1 MIMLKILKKFI
12 LYIAGS
18 IFLVLRLLLSF
29 IVHVAKIAKFILFPK
44 ARNRVRYIV
53 VGTFLVIFLLGSLSY
68 PNYWNSFAD
77 WINPKLD
84 AVDVPSSIEQFD
96 KWGVFRTLDEKIFVK
111 HFWDVPFSLGL
122 DLAGGTRLIYE
133 GDRTILGES
142 DNAEEAMEG
151 LRDVVE
157 QRVNVF
163 GVREP
168 LVYVEKSGDSR
179 RLVVEL
185 AGVHD
190 TSAAISIIGE
200 TPRLEFKEERTDAE
214 RKEILEGA
222 RGVIQI
228 LDDETIAKRASL
240 CKNSQFIFF
249 FITSTGRDPCF
260 KDTGLTG
267 ALLERADVGFG
278 GGPGS
283 PSNEPIVNITF
294 NSEGTA
300 LFEEITER
308 NIGKPLAIYLDD
320 VLQSTPTVQQKIT
333 GGSAQISGK
342 FTLEEVQ
349 HTVRYL
355 NAGALPIPIT
365 LISQQTVGATLGEA
379 SINASITAGLWGV
392 ILVMLFLVLLY
403 RFSGLISV
411 VALLF
416 YAVVL
421 LAIIKLIPI
430 TLTLPG
436 IAGLILSL
444 GMAVDANILIFERLR
459 EELRN
464 KDIPLAISV
473 DRAFARAWTSI
484 RDGNIST
491 LITAVILFF
500 FTTSFIQGFALT
512 LGIGIATSMFSAMI
526 VTKYLLK
533 WFIGKS
539 VLAKHSRIWS
549 R

>member
-1 MIMLKILKKFI
+1 MIILRILTKSI
-12 LYIAGS
+12 LYIAES
-18 IFLVLRLLLSF
+18 VFLILKLPLAFLVKLFLFLLL
-29 IVHVAKIAKFILFPK
+29 PK
-44 ARNRVRYIV
+44 GRNRARIAV
-53 VGTFLVIFLLGSLSY
+53 VAVFFTIFFLGTLSY

-77 WINPKLD
+77 WANPKLD
-84 AVDVPSSIEQFD
+84 AVEVPSSIEQFD
-96 KWGVFRTLDEKIFVK
+96 KWGVTRTLDEKIFIK

-122 DLAGGTRLIYE
+122 DLAGGTRLVYE
-133 GDRTILGES
+133 GDREILEEAE
-142 DNAEEAMEG
+142 NADEAMEG

-157 QRVNVF
+157 RRVNVF

-168 LVYVEKSGDSR
+168 LVYVEQSGDSH

-190 TSAAISIIGE
+190 TNAAIQIIGE
-200 TPRLEFKEERTDAE
+200 TPRLEFKEERPDEE

-222 RGVIQI
+222 RGAVQG
-228 LDDETIAKRASL
+228 LTDEAIAQRASL
-240 CKNSQFIFF
+240 CRNTQFIFV
-249 FITSTGRDPCF
+249 FITNTGKDPCF
-260 KDTGLTG
+260 QSTGLTG
-267 ALLERADVGFG
+267 AQLARADVGFG
-278 GGPGS
+278 GGGPQN
-283 PSNEPIVNITF
+283 PTNEPIVNITF
-294 NSEGTA
+294 NDEGTA

-333 GGSAQISGK
+333 GGSAQISGS
-342 FTLEEVQ
+342 FTIEQVKD
-349 HTVRYL
+349 TVRYL

-379 SINASITAGLWGV
+379 SINASITAGLWG
-392 ILVMLFLVLLY
+392 IMFVMLFLLIMY
-403 RFSGLISV
+403 RFAGLLSV

-416 YAVVL
+416 YAVTL

-484 RDGNIST
+484 RDGNFST

-512 LGIGIATSMFSAMI
+512 LGIGIAVSMFSAMI
-526 VTKYLLK
+526 VTKYLIK
-533 WFIGKS
+533 WFIGKPF
-539 VLAKHSRIWS
+539 LEKRRRIWT